1 MREKTFTHDRQSSS
15 AAALTS
21 AEAAE
26 QAAGQARQDVCRPG
40 DDAGLAG
47 HLMARGKRRINQW
60 RKQIIM
66 NLFTVRRN
74 MAKVEYR
81 AMRLPLALLEECVV
95 ARYWQEEAFFRLG
108 FERFL
113 GSLDEIAGWL
123 LADDDISERGQALM
137 RTKAQPR
144 RAQADENLHAGQE
157 QARQARGQAHEE
169 ADDKIAAAYQ
179 REQEDQQQVRR
190 EASAPATAYT
200 AQAEHAAGKRAADQ
214 PDTPVK
220 PAAKAGTVDV
230 TFTLPAE
237 VQASTVALCGEFN
250 QWSAE
255 DIRLQRGS
263 DGCWRA
269 TVALEPGHSYRYRY
283 LLDGERWEN
292 AWQADRYA
300 PNSFGGD
307 DSVIFVG

>member
-1 MREKTFTHDRQSSS
+1 
-15 AAALTS
+15 
-21 AEAAE
+21 
-26 QAAGQARQDVCRPG
+26 
-40 DDAGLAG
+40 
-47 HLMARGKRRINQW
+47 
-60 RKQIIM
+60 
-66 NLFTVRRN
+66 
-74 MAKVEYR
+74 
-81 AMRLPLALLEECVV
+81 MRLPLALLEERVV
-95 ARYWQEEAFFRLG
+95 ARYWPEEAFFRLG

-123 LADDDISERGQALM
+123 LADDTCERGQALRRM
-137 RTKAQPR
+137 KAQPR

-157 QARQARGQAHEE
+157 QSRQAREE
-169 ADDKIAAAYQ
+169 ADDKIAAACQ
-179 REQEDQQQVRR
+179 GEQEYQQHARR
-190 EASAPATAYT
+190 EAGAPAAAET

-214 PDTPVK
+214 PGMPVR

-230 TFTLPAE
+230 SFTLPAE

-255 DIRLQRGS
+255 DLRLQRGS

-292 AWQADRYA
+292 AWQADRYV

-307 DSVIFVG
+307 NSVIFVE